1 MPLPSALEARV
12 AELERERKHLLA
24 IIEILKEVST
34 SLHFID
40 ILQGIARKLGEAF
53 GLDRCS
59 IFLAERGGRSVRLVA
74 SYEDPT
80 IRNYVVDL
88 ERYPE
93 LKRAM
98 QGGET
103 VFIPDAATDPS
114 LKHVKGELI
123 SRRVKSITVVPITW
137 RGVAIGAIF
146 LRTFRDGRHSRGSQR
161 SVKGPAARAAELRRL
176 IERANYAYYVLDKP
190 EMSDA
195 EYDRLFRELQELE
208 AKHPE
213 LRTPDS
219 PTQRVGVEPATAFK
233 KHRHLVPMLSLA
245 NAFNEAEL
253 AEWENRNA
261 RLVPEVRTAG
271 YALEVKI
278 DGAAVSLTYEKG
290 LLVVGATR
298 GNGLVGEDASAN
310 LRTVVDVPLRL
321 AGKAW
326 PKLMEVRGEV
336 YLSKSR
342 FTQLN
347 REREEAGE
355 PTFANPR
362 NAAAGSLRQLDP
374 KITRSRGLRIFCFHI
389 EAPGHKLP
397 VATQHELL
405 EQLTAWGFPV
415 EKHHALVPDLA
426 HANAEITKL
435 ETLLPALD
443 YGADG
448 VVVKVNP
455 LRLHVEL
462 GTVGNRE
469 PRWAIA
475 RKFAPEVQIT
485 KLQEIRINVGRT
497 GALNPYAV
505 LEPVEIGGVTVTTA
519 TLHNFDLIEAKDIRE
534 GDWVEVTRAGE
545 VIPQVLGPVRERRTG
560 KERKFKRPERCPV
573 CHSKVEYP
581 SDEVMAYCS
590 NVSCPG
596 RILESIVHFAAVM
609 DIRGLGYERV
619 RALLDAKLI
628 KDVADLYELTPMQ
641 LLALEGF
648 AEKSAQQLVDAIQ
661 ASKKQPLSTLL
672 NALGIR
678 HVGAQVAKLLA
689 RRFGTMKA
697 LRNASVE
704 EISKIRGVGMAIAEA
719 VAGFF
724 DETKNRKLLERL
736 EKLGL
741 NFTEPTVTEGK
752 GPLAG
757 QTYVVTGT
765 LPSLSRAKA
774 AELIEA
780 AGGHVADSVSK
791 KTTALVLGADAGSKL
806 EKAKALGIPI
816 IDEAQLLRR
825 ARAKP

>member
-1 MPLPSALEARV
+1 
-12 AELERERKHLLA
+12 
-24 IIEILKEVST
+24 
-34 SLHFID
+34 
-40 ILQGIARKLGEAF
+40 
-53 GLDRCS
+53 
-59 IFLAERGGRSVRLVA
+59 
-74 SYEDPT
+74 
-80 IRNYVVDL
+80 
-88 ERYPE
+88 
-93 LKRAM
+93 
-98 QGGET
+98 
-103 VFIPDAATDPS
+103 
-114 LKHVKGELI
+114 
-123 SRRVKSITVVPITW
+123 
-137 RGVAIGAIF
+137 
-146 LRTFRDGRHSRGSQR
+146 
-161 SVKGPAARAAELRRL
+161 VKGPAARAAELRRL

-208 AKHPE
+208 AKHSE

-245 NAFNEAEL
+245 NGFNEAEL

-298 GNGLVGEDASAN
+298 GNGLVGEDVTAN

-321 AGKAW
+321 TGKGW
-326 PKLMEVRGEV
+326 PRLMEVRGEV

-342 FTQLN
+342 FVQLN

-374 KITRSRGLRIFCFHI
+374 KITRSRGLRIFCFHV
-389 EAPGHKLP
+389 EASGQKLP

-415 EKHHALVPDLA
+415 EAHHALVPDLA
-426 HANAEITKL
+426 HANTEITKL

-455 LRLHVEL
+455 LKLHVEL

-485 KLQEIRINVGRT
+485 KLKEIRINVGRT

-619 RALLDAKLI
+619 RALLEAKLI
-628 KDVADLYELTPMQ
+628 KDVADLYELTPAQ
-641 LLALEGF
+641 LLKLEGF

-661 ASKKQPLSTLL
+661 ASKQQPLSTLL
-672 NALGIR
+672 HALGIR

-689 RRFGTMKA
+689 RHFGTMKA
-697 LRNASVE
+697 LRNAAVE

-719 VAGFF
+719 VTGFF

-741 NFTEPTVTEGK
+741 NFAEPTVTEGK

-765 LPSLSRAKA
+765 LPSLSRTKA

-791 KTTALVLGADAGSKL
+791 KTTALVVGADAGSKF

-816 IDEAQLLRR
+816 IDEAELLRR